1 MVQHR
6 KKTLKKGLD
15 AFPKNHRR
23 APRQSKFNWL
33 AALDAVDERCL
44 GLRAVARLLEASGHR
59 QGAGPLDAALVSEA
73 GTLMLRELAALRELL
88 KTVWKEM
95 AR

>member
-1 MVQHR
+1 MSKPSTSRLTPSR
-6 KKTLKKGLD
+6 K
-15 AFPKNHRR
+15 NRR
-23 APRQSKFNWL
+23 CPVKFNWL

-59 QGAGPLDAALVSEA
+59 QGAGPLDAVLVSEA
-73 GTLMLRELAALRELL
+73 GTLMLRELAALQVLL
-88 KTVWKEM
+88 KKAWKEM

>member
-15 AFPKNHRR
+15 AFSKNRRR

-44 GLRAVARLLEASGHR
+44 TITTLAGLLEACGE
-59 QGAGPLDAALVSEA
+59 PLEPKLTARTGLLVGREA
-73 GTLMLRELAALRELL
+73 KQIRTLLEMA
-88 KTVWKEM
+88 WKEM